1 MEFEI
6 EYDREEDGRWIAE
19 VGSLHGVVV
28 YGQSRDEARD
38 KVKLL
43 AECVVAKMEMA
54 HRLEVEQGAGGS
66 PS

>member
-19 VGSLHGVVV
+19 VGSLPGVVV

>member
-19 VGSLHGVVV
+19 VGSLPGVVV

-38 KVKLL
+38 KVVRL
-43 AECVVAKMEMA
+43 AESVVAEMRECA
-54 HRLEVEQGAGGS
+54 FIGG
-66 PS
+66 

>member
-19 VGSLHGVVV
+19 VGSLPGVVV
-28 YGQSRDEARD
+28 CGQSRDEARD

-43 AECVVAKMEMA
+43 AESVVAEMEMA